1 MIKITFCLRRLAH
14 LSRTEFQDYWLNSH
28 GPLVRQQR
36 EVLRFQRYVQFH
48 AGFDELTARV
58 GEARGAPPPYDGVAE
73 LWWQDIEDLSA
84 ASATKEGRAAGRLLL
99 EDERKFIDLANSPIW
114 FGEEHVI
121 VG

>member
-14 LSRTEFQDYWLNSH
+14 LSRAEFQDYWLNNH

-36 EVLRFQRYVQFH
+36 EALRFRRYVQLH

-58 GEARGAPPPYDGVAE
+58 SEARGAPPPYDGVAE
-73 LWWQDIEDLSA
+73 LWWQDIEDLTA
-84 ASATKEGRAAGRLLL
+84 ATATKEGRAAGRLLL